1 MSYTS
6 AKQRPSFTFDANL
19 QMKDAG
25 LVAASAQAQVAGAD
39 KIVNVG
45 SGRYNGKLVIDATA
59 IEVDSSNELYSI
71 EVQGSTSATFASGI
85 VVLAERQL
93 GHSSTTGS
101 SASDVAGRYTL
112 DFSNVDVDGA
122 RLPYLRVY
130 TRVAG
135 TIATGIN
142 YAAWITKR

>member
-6 AKQRPSFTFDANL
+6 AKSRPSYTFDANL
-19 QMKDAG
+19 QFKDAG

-39 KIVNVG
+39 KIINVG
-45 SGRYNGKLVIDATA
+45 NGRFNGKLVIDATA

-71 EVQGSTSATFASGI
+71 EVQGSTSSTFASGN
-85 VVLAERQL
+85 VVLCERQL
-93 GHSSTTGS
+93 GHSSVTGS
-101 SASDVAGRYTL
+101 SASDAAGRYTL
-112 DFSNVDVDGA
+112 DFSNVDMDGN

-142 YAAWITKR
+142 YTAWATKR